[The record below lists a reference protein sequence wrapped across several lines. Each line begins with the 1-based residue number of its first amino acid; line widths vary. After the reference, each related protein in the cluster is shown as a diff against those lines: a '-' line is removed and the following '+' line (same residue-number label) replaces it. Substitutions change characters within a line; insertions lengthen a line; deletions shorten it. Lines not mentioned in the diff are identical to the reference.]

1 MSIDLLTWQMFIAF
15 VKCVAFTHFNC
26 ELNEWRMLL
35 QINIQF
41 ADTAVSDLVFFWFIY
56 FSSDDDDGD
65 VDFAGKNI

>member
-1 MSIDLLTWQMFIAF
+1 
-15 VKCVAFTHFNC
+15 
-26 ELNEWRMLL
+26 MLL

-65 VDFAGKNI
+65 DEYAVKKM

>member
-1 MSIDLLTWQMFIAF
+1 
-15 VKCVAFTHFNC
+15 
-26 ELNEWRMLL
+26 MLL

-65 VDFAGKNI
+65 GEYCWKKDVVNTEKFNEK